1 MRLRAGCFEA
11 MISDE
16 ETRAI
21 ARSLKAAQDKVGQI
35 APPTSQYPG
44 LDSPSAYAVATLIH
58 EARLAEGAASV
69 GRKIG
74 FTNPEMWPL
83 LGVREPVWGHVYDTT
98 VVQLPQEVAT
108 FSLKPFAE
116 PKIEPEIVLHF
127 RSAPPVDGDLAAI
140 LDSIDWV
147 AHAFEIVQ
155 SHYPGWKFQ
164 APDTIADSALHGA
177 LLLGPRV
184 PVADLGPTAMDA
196 LQSFSLELFC
206 NSQVRAIGKG
216 SNVLGSPL
224 AAIAHLIALIST
236 QPQFRELQ
244 PGELVTTGTITTVQ
258 TVLPGEAWTTSLQGI
273 ALPGLSVEFTD

>member
-1 MRLRAGCFEA
+1 MLSEA
-11 MISDE
+11 
-16 ETRAI
+16 ETRDI
-21 ARSLKAAQDKVGQI
+21 ARSLKAAQDQVGQVI
-35 APPTSQYPG
+35 PPTSKYPG
-44 LDSPSAYAVATLIH
+44 LDAPSAYAVSALIH

-74 FTNPEMWPL
+74 FTNADMWPL

-98 VVQLPQEVAT
+98 VVQLPQERAT
-108 FSLKPFAE
+108 FSLKRFAE
-116 PKIEPEIVLHF
+116 PKIEPEIVLHL
-127 RSAPPVDGDLAAI
+127 RSAPPANGDLAAI
-140 LDSIDWV
+140 LESIDWV

-177 LLLGPRV
+177 LLLGPRLS
-184 PVADLGPTAMDA
+184 VADLGPAAMSA
-196 LQSFSLELFC
+196 LQSFSLQLLC

-224 AAIAHLIALIST
+224 AAMAHLIALLSS
-236 QPQFRELQ
+236 QPLSPSLQ
-244 PGELVTTGTITTVQ
+244 AGELVTTGTITTVQ
-258 TVLPGEAWTTSLQGI
+258 TVLPGETWETNLQGI